1 MANYGGFRY
10 FHWSNPKYVQVYEAT
25 DTSLQD
31 WGYEQYGNNKW
42 FFAYMDSKYPT
53 RKNADGTLKY
63 GLIDSINKLIKTIT
77 PEVLTQM
84 ILIIQQHH
92 LIK

>member
-1 MANYGGFRY
+1 MYKRQY

-63 GLIDSINKLIKTIT
+63 GLIDSINKLIKDNNTGST
-77 PEVLTQM
+77 YTCLLYTSKRAGG
-84 ILIIQQHH
+84 IIA
-92 LIK
+92 

>member
-31 WGYEQYGNNKW
+31 WGYEQ
-42 FFAYMDSKYPT
+42 
-53 RKNADGTLKY
+53 
-63 GLIDSINKLIKTIT
+63 
-77 PEVLTQM
+77 
-84 ILIIQQHH
+84 
-92 LIK
+92 